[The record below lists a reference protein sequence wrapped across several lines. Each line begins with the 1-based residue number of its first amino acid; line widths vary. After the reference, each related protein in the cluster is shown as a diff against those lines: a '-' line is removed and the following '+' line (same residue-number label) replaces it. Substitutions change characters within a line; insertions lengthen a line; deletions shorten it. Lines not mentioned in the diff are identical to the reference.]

1 MRCVPMVGNPCS
13 HGTEMIHLTA
23 HKPSHVLPTGK
34 LIFEGS
40 TKDLQSM
47 VQKLKI
53 ARNWDLETKQLLD
66 EEELSHALDIL
77 LK

>member
-1 MRCVPMVGNPCS
+1 
-13 HGTEMIHLTA
+13 MIHLTA
-23 HKPSHVLPTGK
+23 HKPSSMLPSGK

-47 VQKLKI
+47 LQKLKI
-53 ARNWDLETKQLLD
+53 ARNWDRDTKALLTED
-66 EEELSHALDIL
+66 EIQHALDVL